1 MMDDIRVEA
10 GRLDPIG
17 AGTIEGGVSVE
28 ERERGR
34 IGIGERVRERAGG
47 ERGVREEGR
56 EGGNNDIMRTPK
68 KLSEKSRSLSDGGST
83 QLSPSPHIIEA
94 ARRTSKDDSSLHGAF
109 ATTTSNSHGHG
120 HGPDPGPGPGHG
132 NNHYSGNRDVAP
144 PVTPH
149 RPNYANFANFPNF
162 GPLRANSE
170 LNLSLQMPQ
179 RDRDLTSP
187 SDPVAGVGV
196 ADVGVGS
203 AAATP
208 ATNQHLKH
216 TLTPTPLSPKLD
228 HSQIYAS
235 PTNILPR
242 RSRGLDFSRAAT
254 SLHHSTLA
262 EQSSPDS
269 SPTIGGR
276 AMNIPGRGNGEY
288 GADQSSSSLW
298 SMMGT
303 RERNYLSG
311 SVGSATNMVVSGSSS
326 SSGEDD
332 YMDDDMEDAIMS
344 TPQAPRNNMHIGNQ
358 MVGQMNSNVVSWLPD
373 TSPAVSSL
381 SSFRTRPR
389 KQPKKKLRGLLGLGF
404 KPTGSASLSKSPPS
418 STVKDKRDAALAH
431 PRRESISWA
440 ANQLHISSTDPE
452 EKGMDGGDVLT
463 PSGKE
468 GQRGVVKRVVTRRG
482 NLFVS

>member
-1 MMDDIRVEA
+1 MDDIRVEA
-10 GRLDPIG
+10 GGISAIG
-17 AGTIEGGVSVE
+17 GEEIAGGDGGVHV
-28 ERERGR
+28 
-34 IGIGERVRERAGG
+34 IT
-47 ERGVREEGR
+47 
-56 EGGNNDIMRTPK
+56 TPK
-68 KLSEKSRSLSDGGST
+68 KLTEKTRSLSDGGGT

-94 ARRTSKDDSSLHGAF
+94 ARRTSKDDSSLH
-109 ATTTSNSHGHG
+109 
-120 HGPDPGPGPGHG
+120 
-132 NNHYSGNRDVAP
+132 RDRDIEP

-149 RPNYANFANFPNF
+149 RSDFAS
-162 GPLRANSE
+162 RASG

-179 RDRDLTSP
+179 RDSTPP
-187 SDPVAGVGV
+187 S
-196 ADVGVGS
+196 S
-203 AAATP
+203 AAAAGAASNATS
-208 ATNQHLKH
+208 ATNHHLKN

-276 AMNIPGRGNGEY
+276 AMSIPSRGNGDY
-288 GADQSSSSLW
+288 GAEQTSNSLW

-303 RERNYLSG
+303 RERCHLSG
-311 SVGSATNMVVSGSSS
+311 SVGSANNNMIGSGSSS
-326 SSGEDD
+326 SSDEDAF
-332 YMDDDMEDAIMS
+332 MDDEMEDAIMS
-344 TPQAPRNNMHIGNQ
+344 TPQGARNNLQLGNQ
-358 MVGQMNSNVVSWLPD
+358 TPGQITNVVPWLPD

-389 KQPKKKLRGLLGLGF
+389 KHPKRKLRGLLGLGF
-404 KPTGSASLSKSPPS
+404 KPTTPATLSKSPP
-418 STVKDKRDAALAH
+418 TNAAKEKRDAAMSH

-440 ANQLHISSTDPE
+440 ANQLHISSSDVE
-452 EKGMDGGDVLT
+452 EKVMDASDPLSTT
-463 PSGKE
+463 PSKD

-482 NLFVS
+482 NLFVSVKVQLIS

>member
-10 GRLDPIG
+10 GRINTIG
-17 AGTIEGGVSVE
+17 AGTIEGGVGVE
-28 ERERGR
+28 GGERRERTG
-34 IGIGERVRERAGG
+34 GERAGV
-47 ERGVREEGR
+47 RGDRE
-56 EGGNNDIMRTPK
+56 GNNDIMRTPK

-109 ATTTSNSHGHG
+109 TSNGHG
-120 HGPDPGPGPGHG
+120 GHHG
-132 NNHYSGNRDVAP
+132 NNHYSGNRDVAT

-149 RPNYANFANFPNF
+149 RPNNANYANFANFANF
-162 GPLRANSE
+162 GPLRTTSE

-179 RDRDLTSP
+179 SQRDRDLTSP
-187 SDPVAGVGV
+187 YPVSGAGVAGAGVAGVGV

>member
-1 MMDDIRVEA
+1 MDDIRVEA

-34 IGIGERVRERAGG
+34 IGIGERVGERADG
-47 ERGVREEGR
+47 EGGVREEGR

-94 ARRTSKDDSSLHGAF
+94 ARRTSKDDSSLHGTF
-109 ATTTSNSHGHG
+109 ATTSNSHGHG

-262 EQSSPDS
+262 EQ
-269 SPTIGGR
+269 
-276 AMNIPGRGNGEY
+276 
-288 GADQSSSSLW
+288 
-298 SMMGT
+298 
-303 RERNYLSG
+303 
-311 SVGSATNMVVSGSSS
+311 
-326 SSGEDD
+326 
-332 YMDDDMEDAIMS
+332 
-344 TPQAPRNNMHIGNQ
+344 
-358 MVGQMNSNVVSWLPD
+358 
-373 TSPAVSSL
+373 
-381 SSFRTRPR
+381 
-389 KQPKKKLRGLLGLGF
+389 
-404 KPTGSASLSKSPPS
+404 
-418 STVKDKRDAALAH
+418 
-431 PRRESISWA
+431 
-440 ANQLHISSTDPE
+440 
-452 EKGMDGGDVLT
+452 
-463 PSGKE
+463 
-468 GQRGVVKRVVTRRG
+468 
-482 NLFVS
+482 